1 MAKANET
8 TNSNVNSNLSPAQA
22 ASGAHNSTTPSPYA
36 LIQKVFNEGYLD
48 DHRGWFGAVDHNTYL
63 PNVVLVR
70 TDLRNGAVEVCF
82 ATDDSS
88 FCVNPFYVSGED
100 GKVHLSTWS
109 IGCTVRRNGTKTL
122 EEAIE
127 DANKEALSSPYS
139 FIREI
144 LTVVR
149 KDTFMKGFRA

>member
-8 TNSNVNSNLSPAQA
+8 TNSTIQSNLSPAQE
-22 ASGAHNSTTPSPYA
+22 ASGAHNSATPAPYA

-48 DHRGWFGAVDHNTYL
+48 DHRGWFGAVDRNTYL
-63 PNVVLVR
+63 PDVVLVR

-82 ATDDSS
+82 ATDNSS
-88 FCVNPFYVSGED
+88 FCVNPFYVSKED

-109 IGCTVRRNGTKTL
+109 IGSTVRRNGTKTL
-122 EEAIE
+122 EEAID

-139 FIREI
+139 FIHEI